1 MTNQDFDRLLGSIR
15 EDSGSPEEAREAAAR
30 VRTRMEDGES
40 IAVARLDSC
49 ADFRALFS
57 GYRSGKLSEARRMLM
72 EDHLHTC
79 VACRRVFEGRQAP
92 VIPIAQKRRVL
103 PWAIAAAAVLAVGI
117 TFPVLLDK
125 TLAPSGARG
134 TIALVD
140 GELYRVSGNASTRLA
155 AGASVGEGEEIRTAK
170 DSRAVVRLRDG
181 SMVEMA
187 ERSAVRLSERWN
199 GKTVRLERGAVMVEA
214 AKQRRGRLEVIT
226 PDCQVSVKG
235 TVFQVSSGTKGSRV
249 SVVEGEVK
257 VDHDGDSQLLHRGD
271 QTTSNASVVK
281 TSVAADV
288 AWSRNSAKYL
298 ALLGEISAIQKR
310 IDAIPMGLRY
320 QSKLAGLLPANTTIF
335 ASIPNLG
342 TTLAEA
348 TSIFAERVQQSDVLR
363 EWWNQKNTQQ
373 LQTLVNQVRTFNDYL
388 GDEIV
393 LAVGPEHDVMVVA
406 ETRRGGL
413 QQFLDQQFQ
422 AVNGPKPRITI
433 QGDLVMLGAKGLGEG
448 GFLETPFGKRVG
460 QSYQS
465 GVAWLFAADMEQM
478 IAQHVKQSQNVTPHT
493 LISGLDNVRYLAIE
507 RKQNLGRT
515 ENSASLDFAGERH
528 GLASWLAAPG
538 PMGTLDFVSPDAT
551 FAASFVVKNPA
562 TLLQELI
569 ALGGSKTGP
578 GAVLNEFPVSDIASS
593 LGGEMTVALDGPLLP
608 TPSLK
613 IAIEVNDAARLQTS
627 LEQAVTAAQR
637 DHPEG
642 GLKLATS
649 QNNGLTYYTLTS
661 AKVAYEVDYAFSNG
675 YWLLAPSPALL
686 MAAIETRASGLTIAR
701 SAAFRAQLPQDGNE
715 NFSGL
720 LYYNMGSTI
729 GPLVDQ
735 LKSGKLMTPAQQKS
749 ADMLTANREPGLIYA
764 YGEPDRIVVASRSGF
779 FGLDL
784 STLIGLNAKGAEA
797 LPKLLPPLLSF
808 KASATRN

>member
-30 VRTRMEDGES
+30 VRSRMGDGDS
-40 IAVARLDSC
+40 ISVARLDSC
-49 ADFRALFS
+49 GDFRALFS
-57 GYRSGKLSEARRMLM
+57 GYRTGKLSEARQMLL

-79 VACRRVFEGRQAP
+79 VACRRVFEGRQAA
-92 VIPIAQKRRVL
+92 VIPISQRRRVL
-103 PWAIAAAAVLAVGI
+103 PWAIAAAAVLAIGI

-134 TIALVD
+134 TVALVD
-140 GELYRVSGNASTRLA
+140 GELYRVSDKGPVRLA

-187 ERSAVRLSERWN
+187 ERSDMRLSERWS

-298 ALLGEISAIQKR
+298 TLLGEISAIQKR

-320 QSKLAGLLPANTTIF
+320 QSKLAGLLPANTMVF

-348 TSIFAERVQQSDVLR
+348 TGIFEERVQQSEVLR
-363 EWWNQKNTQQ
+363 EWWNQRNTQQ
-373 LQTLVNQVRTFNDYL
+373 LQTLVNQARTFNDYL

-393 LAVGPEHDVMVVA
+393 LAVGPQHDVMVVA
-406 ETRRGGL
+406 EMRRAGL

-422 AVNGPKPRITI
+422 SMSGPKPQVMI
-433 QGDLVMLGAKGLGEG
+433 QGNLVTLGNRGLGQG
-448 GFLETPFGKRVG
+448 GFLETPFGKRVA
-460 QSYQS
+460 QSYQG

-478 IAQHVKQSQNVTPHT
+478 IAQHVKQSQNVTPRT
-493 LISGLDNVRYLAIE
+493 LISGLDNVRYLVVE

-551 FAASFVVKNPA
+551 FAGSFVIKNPG

-569 ALGGSKTGP
+569 AVGGSKTGP
-578 GAVLNEFPVSDIASS
+578 GAVLSEFPVNDIAAS

-608 TPSLK
+608 VPSWK
-613 IAIEVNDAARLQTS
+613 IAIEVNDARRLQS
-627 LEQAVTAAQR
+627 SIEQAVTAAQTA
-637 DHPEG
+637 HPE
-642 GLKLATS
+642 LKLATGET
-649 QNNGLTYYTLTS
+649 NGLTYYTLTS
-661 AKVAYEVDYAFSNG
+661 AKVAYEVNYCFSNG

-686 MAAIETRASGLTIAR
+686 MAAIETRASGLTVAR
-701 SAAFRAQLPQDGNE
+701 SAAFRAQLPQDGHE

-784 STLIGLNAKGAEA
+784 STLLGLNAKGAEA
-797 LPKLLPPLLSF
+797 LPKLLPPVLAF
-808 KASATRN
+808 RTSATRN